1 MEGNKALSA
10 LAGIILGFV
19 LGIWIYFMVG
29 YMLACGPIQGAI
41 IPPEVRKA
49 FLIKALKFGAA
60 PGTFVGL
67 IAGLVIPFHLPR
79 GHMAKSIG
87 AFCWIPIT
95 ALAWITNWSNLYAMS
110 GGRIVWTVVMTFIS
124 VALIIP
130 ISGALGHF
138 IERIREPSR

>member
-1 MEGNKALSA
+1 MEGNKALSI

-19 LGIWIYFMVG
+19 LGMWIYPIVG
-29 YMLACGPIQGAI
+29 YLLACGPIETTI
-41 IPPEVRKA
+41 IPLEVRKV

-60 PGTFVGL
+60 PGIFVGF

-95 ALAWITNWSNLYAMS
+95 ALAWITNCSNLYGMS
-110 GGRIVWTVVMTFIS
+110 AGRIVWTVVMTFIS
-124 VALIIP
+124 LALIIP

-138 IERIREPSR
+138 IERIREP